1 MNRNI
6 YMGKKLETIIKEQSQ
21 KDIAKK
27 MKTSP
32 QNLSKII
39 RNLKQG
45 KGITTTTLFSL
56 LDALEIEITDILPIQ
71 KI

>member
-56 LDALEIEITDILPIQ
+56 LDALEIGITDILPIQ

>member
-56 LDALEIEITDILPIQ
+56 LDALEIEITDMLPIQ

>member
-1 MNRNI
+1 
-6 YMGKKLETIIKEQSQ
+6 MGKKLETIIKEQSQ